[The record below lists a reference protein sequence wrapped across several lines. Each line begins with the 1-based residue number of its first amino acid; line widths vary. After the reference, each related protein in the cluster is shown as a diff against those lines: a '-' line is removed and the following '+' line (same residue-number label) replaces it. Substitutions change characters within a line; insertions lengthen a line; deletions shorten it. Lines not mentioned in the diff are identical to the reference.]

1 MMNYCLTNNTD
12 EKVCIIKDINK
23 CKKLIT
29 GETLTPD
36 EFDILYDMNIEEL
49 NRLLDRNQ
57 SYIIATHIL

>member
-36 EFDILYDMNIEEL
+36 EFDTLYDMNIEDL

-57 SYIIATHIL
+57 SYIIATHML

>member
-36 EFDILYDMNIEEL
+36 EFDTLYDMNIEEL

>member
-12 EKVCIIKDINK
+12 EKICIIKDINK

-36 EFDILYDMNIEEL
+36 EFDTLYDMNIEEL
-49 NRLLDRNQ
+49 NRLLGRNQ